1 MIRRLICHLKFT
13 QILPKIWLTI
23 LNDNYI
29 IAKDFVA
36 REQIYGFAKRGTD
49 RKNINFQE
57 VTCMDSCDSAGR
69 KNKTDG
75 FWDVLAQ
82 GRTCMDA
89 ISSDNRSGVRP
100 VLRRYCVYLNE
111 NKKS

>member
-1 MIRRLICHLKFT
+1 MIRRLIYHLKIT

-75 FWDVLAQ
+75 FSECFGTGQMSV
-82 GRTCMDA
+82 
-89 ISSDNRSGVRP
+89 GV
-100 VLRRYCVYLNE
+100 
-111 NKKS
+111 

>member
-1 MIRRLICHLKFT
+1 
-13 QILPKIWLTI
+13 
-23 LNDNYI
+23 
-29 IAKDFVA
+29 
-36 REQIYGFAKRGTD
+36 
-49 RKNINFQE
+49 
-57 VTCMDSCDSAGR
+57 MDSCDSAGR

-75 FWDVLAQ
+75 FWNVLAQ

-89 ISSDNRSGVRP
+89 ISSDNRSGMRP